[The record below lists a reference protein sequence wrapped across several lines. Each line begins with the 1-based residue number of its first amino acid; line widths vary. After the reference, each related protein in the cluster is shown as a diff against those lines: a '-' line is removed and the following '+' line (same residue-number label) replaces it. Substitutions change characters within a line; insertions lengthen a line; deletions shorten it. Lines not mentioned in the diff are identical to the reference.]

1 MSSEGLRGTRFWGE
15 EEAVFLLRQL
25 KEPNIFKW
33 LDGRKIRNA
42 EVFKKVAKKM
52 EEAGFIRTFE
62 QIKMKWNSM
71 KRIYFVT
78 KRKIKINGHNSVP
91 CPYFELLDDLLG
103 GRALSQTCGLDVGL
117 GASVSESVPKDQREP
132 TDDPEKHPDEEDAV
146 EMEETAETE
155 ERETDSPPVLKT
167 KTRTGERQ
175 RPRGRRSDV
184 KRFTSSMERF
194 QTVLV
199 DQLRQSQEMQERLV
213 NTILQ
218 SNESMVSA
226 LLEGIQSLRPRPPDQ
241 RGEKDVHQLNGH
253 QSQGE
258 PRPPTPN
265 VNVEVEDGEPEEADL
280 TKMAV
285 KTEDHEDKPP
295 ESFMA
300 SSQSPRLER
309 RGCKY
314 DVQQM
319 ICQEEH
325 APQLQG
331 GTSTWKQEDPHPLH
345 FKKEEVDPQPPQVKE
360 EEEKEA
366 LWITQEGEFL
376 PDLAKLPLTP
386 ITGKTEDHED
396 KPPES
401 SQLHHSPSEENRGAE
416 PQHMTTEADGDHR
429 GGSQADNLLA
439 PLSDSDDTTSYSP
452 EAEDQDITQKP
463 LSSNTDREDDLRTHT
478 DNKDSECSK
487 KKTGKKSLTCS
498 VCDKSFSC
506 MSNLSR
512 HMAMHTGEKR
522 FVCSVC
528 GKGYFD
534 RCDLALHMRTH
545 TGEKPYCCSVCGNAY
560 SQRSILTAHMRTH
573 TGERPYSCSIC
584 GARFFRQSEV
594 VSHKR
599 MHTGE
604 KPYSCSVCGKRFAR
618 KGHLTVHEKLHTGEK
633 PYNCSVCGKRFARKE
648 HLMGHAKVHTGEK
661 AFSCSICGARFVQKS
676 HAVSH
681 TRTHTENKN
690 S

>member
-1 MSSEGLRGTRFWGE
+1 MSSEGPRGTYFWSE

-33 LDGRKIRNA
+33 LDGSKTRNG

-52 EEAGFIRTFE
+52 EEAGFIRTSA
-62 QIKMKWNSM
+62 QIIVKWKSM
-71 KRIYFVT
+71 KRNYFVT
-78 KRKIKINGHNSVP
+78 KRKMQINGHNSVP
-91 CPYFELLDDLLG
+91 CPYFDLLDDLLG

-167 KTRTGERQ
+167 KTRPGERQ

-184 KRFTSSMERF
+184 ERFTSSMERI

-199 DQLRQSQEMQERLV
+199 HQLRQSQEMQERLV

-265 VNVEVEDGEPEEADL
+265 VNVEVEDGEPDEADR

-300 SSQSPRLER
+300 SSQSPWLEQ

-386 ITGKTEDHED
+386 ITGKTENHED

-463 LSSNTDREDDLRTHT
+463 LSSNTDHEDDLRTHT

-487 KKTGKKSLTCS
+487 KKTGKKPLTCS
-498 VCDKSFSC
+498 VCDKSFSY
-506 MSNLSR
+506 MSNFSR
-512 HMAMHTGEKR
+512 HVATHTGEKR
-522 FVCSVC
+522 FICSVC
-528 GKGYFD
+528 GKGFFQ
-534 RCDLALHMRTH
+534 RCDLAQHMRTH
-545 TGEKPYCCSVCGNAY
+545 TGEKPFRCLICRQGFFFKSSLN
-560 SQRSILTAHMRTH
+560 RHTRTH
-573 TGERPYSCSIC
+573 TGE
-584 GARFFRQSEV
+584 
-594 VSHKR
+594 
-599 MHTGE
+599 
-604 KPYSCSVCGKRFAR
+604 KPFSCSVCGKRFGQKAQVTIHM
-618 KGHLTVHEKLHTGEK
+618 KGHTGEK
-633 PYNCSVCGKRFARKE
+633 P
-648 HLMGHAKVHTGEK
+648 
-661 AFSCSICGARFVQKS
+661 FSCSICGASFIQKS
-676 HAVSH
+676 HVVSH
-681 TRTHTENKN
+681 MEYTHQK
-690 S
+690 